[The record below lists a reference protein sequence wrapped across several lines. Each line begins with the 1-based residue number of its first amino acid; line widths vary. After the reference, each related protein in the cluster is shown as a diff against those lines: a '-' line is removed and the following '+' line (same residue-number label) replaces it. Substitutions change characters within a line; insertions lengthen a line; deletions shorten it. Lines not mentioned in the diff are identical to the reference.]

1 MRFPAQLRSRAQPA
15 LSTAPIAEQ
24 AGLHREDGGRGD
36 EGESR
41 ATRGSGLSPAV
52 AVVAVVLVVAGLAWC
67 YFRVSWTVAPN
78 SDGPA
83 NALQAR
89 DLLRGNLLLRGWT
102 LTDVSFYT
110 TELWEYAAIEVVRS
124 AGRSVSVGMGVVHT
138 AAAVTYTLL
147 VLLAGLLARG
157 RARGGPGLAR
167 ALVAVGIMLAPQLGY
182 GAFVLLL
189 SPDHVGTEVPLLLGW
204 LVLDRAPRRWYVVA
218 FTGVLLAWVQVADR
232 GALLAAVVPL
242 AVVCVV
248 RAAAGWR
255 RGGAWFEAALAA
267 AAVAS
272 AAVAWA
278 LTRLIRVSG
287 GYVQYPLPAG
297 RSALG
302 LLAVHLKL
310 TALGVAQLYGADFAG
325 ISGAPAVLF
334 AAVHC
339 AGLAVAVASFAV
351 ALARLRRLD
360 LVGQVLVVAIVCTV
374 AAYALSNT
382 PGVAFGTG
390 YGAREMA
397 AVLPLGAALAGR
409 MAGPLLLGRARR
421 AQRAAAAAVLAGYVA
436 ALLYS
441 AAQPAVA
448 GPQAGLAQ
456 WLLSRHLTTGLATRN
471 SQLMTVESGGRL
483 DLLVSYAPGGKVR
496 GVLYESKASDYDPR
510 TRYADFVVAEVPLGA
525 IPVSS
530 DEISVAETLAT
541 FGPPAHEYHYG
552 GYTILVYRQNLLAQ
566 LPPPQPRGSIHSPG
580 RCRIVSLLSCWE
592 DVGS

>member
-1 MRFPAQLRSRAQPA
+1 MRFPAQLRSRAQPTP
-15 LSTAPIAEQ
+15 STAPIAGQE
-24 AGLHREDGGRGD
+24 GLQGEHDKRAD

-41 ATRGSGLSPAV
+41 ATGSSALSPAV
-52 AVVAVVLVVAGLAWC
+52 AAVAVVLVVAGLAWC

-83 NALQAR
+83 NALQAQ

-124 AGRSVSVGMGVVHT
+124 VGRSLSVGMGVVHA
-138 AAAVTYTLL
+138 AAAVTYALL
-147 VLLAGLLARG
+147 VLVAGLLARG
-157 RARGGPGLAR
+157 RARGGMGLAR

-189 SPDHVGTEVPLLLGW
+189 SPDHVGTEVPLVLGW

-232 GALLAAVVPL
+232 GALLAAVLPL
-242 AVVCVV
+242 TVVCVV

-255 RGGAWFEAALAA
+255 RAGAWFEASLAA

-272 AAVAWA
+272 AVAAWA
-278 LTRLIRVSG
+278 VTVLIRVSQ
-287 GYVQYPLPAG
+287 GYVQYPLPAD

-302 LLAVHLKL
+302 LLPVHLKL

-325 ISGAPAVLF
+325 ISGAPAIFF

-351 ALARLRRLD
+351 ALVRLRRLD
-360 LVGQVLVVAIVCTV
+360 LVGQVLVVAIACTV
-374 AAYALSNT
+374 AAYALSAT
-382 PGVAFGTG
+382 PGVVFGTG

-409 MAGPLLLGRARR
+409 MTGPLLLGRAR
-421 AQRAAAAAVLAGYVA
+421 QAAAAAVLAGYVA

-441 AAQPAVA
+441 AAQPAVP
-448 GPQAGLAQ
+448 GPQAALAQ
-456 WLLSRHLTTGLATRN
+456 WLLSHHLTTGLMTRN
-471 SQLMTVESGGRL
+471 SQLLTVESGGRL
-483 DLLVSYAPGGKVR
+483 DMLVSYAPGGKVR

-510 TRYADFVVAEVPLGA
+510 THYADFVVAEVPLGA
-525 IPVSS
+525 RPVSS

-541 FGPPAHEYHYG
+541 FGRPAREYYYG
-552 GYTILVYRQNLLAQ
+552 GYTILLYRKNLLSQ
-566 LPPPQPRGSIHSPG
+566 MPPPQPRGSINTHG
-580 RCRIVSLLSCWE
+580 KCRIVSPLTCWE
-592 DVGS
+592 DAGS

>member
-1 MRFPAQLRSRAQPA
+1 MRILAQLQPRAQPA
-15 LSTAPIAEQ
+15 RRGTPIAVQ
-24 AGLHREDGGRGD
+24 AGLEGEEGGRGD
-36 EGESR
+36 EGGSR
-41 ATRGSGLSPAV
+41 AAGGSGLSAVV
-52 AVVAVVLVVAGLAWC
+52 AVVVVVLVVAGLAWC

-110 TELWEYAAIEVVRS
+110 TELWEYAAVEVVRS
-124 AGRSVSVGMGVVHT
+124 AGRSVSVGMGVVHA
-138 AAAVTYTLL
+138 AAAVTYALL
-147 VLLAGLLARG
+147 VLAAGLLARG

-189 SPDHVGTEVPLLLGW
+189 SPDHVGTEVPLLVGW
-204 LVLDRAPRRWYVVA
+204 LVLDRAPRRWWVVGFA
-218 FTGVLLAWVQVADR
+218 GVLLAWVQVADR

-255 RGGAWFEAALAA
+255 RAGAWFEASLAA

-272 AAVAWA
+272 AVVAWA
-278 LTRLIRVSG
+278 VTRLVRVSG

-302 LLAVHLKL
+302 LLGVHLKL

-325 ISGAPAVLF
+325 VSGGPAVLF
-334 AAVHC
+334 AVVHC
-339 AGLAVAVASFAV
+339 AGLAVAAASFGV

-360 LVGQVLVVAIVCTV
+360 LVGQVLVVAIVCAV
-374 AAYALSNT
+374 AAYALSDT
-382 PGVAFGTG
+382 PGVVFGTG

-409 MAGPLLLGRARR
+409 MAGPLLAGRAR
-421 AQRAAAAAVLAGYVA
+421 RAAAAAVLAGYVA

-448 GPQAGLAQ
+448 GPQAGLVQ
-456 WLLSRHLTTGLATRN
+456 FLLSRHLTTGLATRN

-525 IPVSS
+525 RPVSS

-541 FGPPAHEYHYG
+541 FGRPAREYRYG

-580 RCRIVSLLSCWE
+580 RCRITSLLTCWE
-592 DVGS
+592 DAGS

>member
-1 MRFPAQLRSRAQPA
+1 MRFPAQLRSRAQPT
-15 LSTAPIAEQ
+15 LSKAPIAVQ
-24 AGLHREDGGRGD
+24 AGLHREHDKRAD

-41 ATRGSGLSPAV
+41 ATRSSALSPAV

-83 NALQAR
+83 NALQAQ

-124 AGRSVSVGMGVVHT
+124 VGRSLSVGMGVVHT
-138 AAAVTYTLL
+138 AAAVTYALL

-157 RARGGPGLAR
+157 RARSGQGLAR
-167 ALVAVGIMLAPQLGY
+167 ALVAVGIMVAPQLGY

-204 LVLDRAPRRWYVVA
+204 LVLDRAPRRWYVVG
-218 FTGVLLAWVQVADR
+218 FTGLLLAWVQVADR
-232 GALLAAVVPL
+232 GAVLAAVLPL

-255 RGGAWFEAALAA
+255 RAGAWFEASL
-267 AAVAS
+267 AAVAVAS
-272 AAVAWA
+272 VVVAWA
-278 LTRLIRVSG
+278 VARLIRVNQ
-287 GYVQYPLPAG
+287 GYVQYPLPAD
-297 RSALG
+297 RSALS
-302 LLAVHLKL
+302 LLPVHLKL

-325 ISGAPAVLF
+325 ISGAPAIFF

-339 AGLAVAVASFAV
+339 AGLAVAVVSFAV

-360 LVGQVLVVAIVCTV
+360 LVGQVLVVAIACTV

-382 PGVAFGTG
+382 PGVVFGTG
-390 YGAREMA
+390 YGTREMA

-409 MAGPLLLGRARR
+409 MTGPLLLGRVR
-421 AQRAAAAAVLAGYVA
+421 QAAAAAVLACYVA

-441 AAQPAVA
+441 AAQPAVQ

-471 SQLMTVESGGRL
+471 SQLMTVESGERL

-510 TRYADFVVAEVPLGA
+510 THYADFVVAEVPLGA
-525 IPVSS
+525 RPVSS

-541 FGPPAHEYHYG
+541 FGRPAREYYYG
-552 GYTILVYRQNLLAQ
+552 GYTILVYRQNLLNQ
-566 LPPPQPRGSIHSPG
+566 LPPPQPRGSINTPG
-580 RCRIVSLLSCWE
+580 RCRIVSLLTCWE
-592 DVGS
+592 DAGS